1 MIQIVKIKSFFIII
15 ILLFAVLLWSYAVT
29 NNNIN
34 TKITKIVYHFKDSS
48 VPPQYHRSYTITVTR
63 DQIHII
69 VDSYGD
75 IISDSTFD
83 MPENEMNNLIKF
95 IGIYQIR
102 KQDYKD
108 ENKSCTGGTSKSIT
122 VFSGK
127 NILLEGVVYKCGGSV
142 HGSLSGGIDAFT
154 KMIEDLVPDFTKL
167 LQ

>member
-1 MIQIVKIKSFFIII
+1 MIEFIKIKSFSIT
-15 ILLFAVLLWSYAVT
+15 ILLFAVILWSCAVT
-29 NNNIN
+29 NNNIDTN
-34 TKITKIVYHFKDSS
+34 ITKIVYHFKDSS

-63 DQIHII
+63 DQVHII

-83 MPENEMNNLIKF
+83 MSENKMNNLIKC
-95 IGIYQIR
+95 IEIYQIR

-127 NILLEGVVYKCGGSV
+127 NILLEGVAYKCGGSI
-142 HGSLSGGIDAFT
+142 HGSLSGDIDSFA
-154 KMIEDLVPDFTKL
+154 KMIEDLIPNFTML
-167 LQ
+167 LK